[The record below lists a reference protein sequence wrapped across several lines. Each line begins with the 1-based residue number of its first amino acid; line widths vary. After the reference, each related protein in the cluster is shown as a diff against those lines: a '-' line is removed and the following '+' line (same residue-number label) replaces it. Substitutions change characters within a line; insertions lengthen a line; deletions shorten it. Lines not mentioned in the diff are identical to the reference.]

1 MQLISVNVARPRL
14 LQGTARGDVMSAI
27 HKGPVEGPVMVR
39 RLNVDGDAQGDPTVH
54 GGPDAAVYV
63 YAFEDYAFW
72 AAQLKREPPSFGWF
86 GENLTV
92 QGASSDAMCF
102 GDVWR
107 VGGALLQVT
116 EPRSPCYKLDHK
128 MGIRYFAARF
138 RRSGRVGFYNR
149 VLEEGP
155 VQAGDEATI
164 VEAAPSPHLH
174 PAAERRAPCGRHIRA
189 RRRAC
194 VGSGRPPPGP
204 TAPRGAPYAAR
215 QTADDAVTTTEH
227 DLPYW
232 IAFSRVPTGGARPHR
247 PPRRAVRVAQ
257 GRVGSLR
264 KRAWSVRPHLRRR
277 QRYRTGAPGRRTG
290 TRTRTGAQRRRSGA
304 HLARLR
310 LPAPLPQHRRP
321 PPILYVKGTLQP
333 DDEVRITVV
342 GTRNPLCTARK

>member
-1 MQLISVNVARPRL
+1 MQLISVNVAKPQL
-14 LQGTARGDVMSAI
+14 LTGTARGDVMSAI

-39 RLNVDGDAQGDPTVH
+39 RLNMDGDAQGDPTVH

-155 VQAGDEATI
+155 VQAGDEATLI
-164 VEAAPSPHLH
+164 EPH
-174 PAAERRAPCGRHIRA
+174 PARISIRLISDVRHAEDVSLEDVERVLAVDNLPPDQRQYAERRM
-189 RRRAC
+189 RR
-194 VGSGRPPPGP
+194 
-204 TAPRGAPYAAR
+204 
-215 QTADDAVTTTEH
+215 
-227 DLPYW
+227 
-232 IAFSRVPTGGARPHR
+232 I
-247 PPRRAVRVAQ
+247 
-257 GRVGSLR
+257 
-264 KRAWSVRPHLRRR
+264 RR
-277 QRYRTGAPGRRTG
+277 QR
-290 TRTRTGAQRRRSGA
+290 AQ
-304 HLARLR
+304 
-310 LPAPLPQHRRP
+310 
-321 PPILYVKGTLQP
+321 
-333 DDEVRITVV
+333 
-342 GTRNPLCTARK
+342 